1 MLEHDQVCSRPAARQ
16 PPPWINP
23 CSPFR
28 ARLLGNRPQVIVMVQ
43 GGTDPARDGVADYT
57 AHLVE
62 TLRKTG
68 EHVEPVSVSGSAAS
82 VARAARRI
90 RALGPEVV
98 HVQFAPSAFGFSPW
112 AGLLPGLVRAPVV
125 TTVHEYGW
133 WASPSRVPDGVW
145 RAVERR
151 GFDRETWRLV
161 PRSAA
166 VLTTNAGHERTLRA
180 RMRVDPVL
188 VPLAPNVPDLGPAPR
203 TDTRRRLGVPDDAEV
218 VAFFGFVHPVK
229 GVRYLAE
236 ALARLRA
243 EGRDRLHLLV
253 VGGFTSLALPE
264 DEAQAFRTE
273 LLGQIGAAGVAEHV
287 TVTGHLPE
295 KEVSAALHAADLAA
309 FPLTAGA
316 TTKSGALLSAFAHGL
331 PTVVTRADPPDPEL
345 VDGETVVVAPKVRDG
360 AALAEALR
368 RLLDDPALRLRVAAG
383 GEAVGAARS
392 WERIADLHRDVYAEV
407 RGRA

>member
-1 MLEHDQVCSRPAARQ
+1 
-16 PPPWINP
+16 
-23 CSPFR
+23 
-28 ARLLGNRPQVIVMVQ
+28 MVQ
-43 GGTDPARDGVADYT
+43 GGADPARDGVADYT

-62 TLRKTG
+62 TLRKAG
-68 EHVEPVSVSGSAAS
+68 EDVEPVSVARSPAD

-112 AGLLPGLVRAPVV
+112 PGLLPDLVGAPVV

-133 WASPSRVPDGVW
+133 WASPSWVPERTW

-166 VLTTNAGHERTLRA
+166 VLTTNAGHERALRE
-180 RMRVDPVL
+180 RMRIAPVL

-264 DEAQAFRTE
+264 DEAQAFRAE
-273 LLGQIGAAGVAEHV
+273 LLGQIEAAGVAKHV

-360 AALAEALR
+360 AVLADALR

-392 WERIADLHRDVYAEV
+392 WERIADLHRDVYAGV

>member
-1 MLEHDQVCSRPAARQ
+1 
-16 PPPWINP
+16 
-23 CSPFR
+23 
-28 ARLLGNRPQVIVMVQ
+28 MVQ
-43 GGTDPARDGVADYT
+43 GGADPARDGVADYT
-57 AHLVE
+57 AHLVD
-62 TLRKTG
+62 TLRRAG
-68 EHVEPVSVSGSAAS
+68 EQVEPVEVAGSPAS

-90 RALGPEVV
+90 RALDPEVV

-112 AGLLPGLVRAPVV
+112 PGLLTELVRSPVV

-133 WASPSRVPDGVW
+133 WAWPSWMPQAVW
-145 RAVERR
+145 WAVERR

-166 VLTTNAGHERTLRA
+166 VLTTNRGHERTLRE
-180 RMRVDPVL
+180 RMRVAPVH
-188 VPLAPNVPDLGPAPR
+188 VPLAPNVPELGPAPR
-203 TDTRRRLGVPDDAEV
+203 DDTRRRLGVPVGAEMV
-218 VAFFGFVHPVK
+218 TFFGFVHPVK

-236 ALARLRA
+236 ALALLRA

-264 DEAQAFRTE
+264 PKAEAFRAE
-273 LLGQIGAAGVAEHV
+273 LYGRIDAAGVAEHV
-287 TVTGHLPE
+287 TVTGYLPA
-295 KEVSAALHAADLAA
+295 KEVSAALHAADVAA

-331 PTVVTRADPPDPEL
+331 PTVVTQADPPDPEL

-360 AALAEALR
+360 AALADALLR
-368 RLLDDPALRLRVAAG
+368 VLDDRALRLRVAAG
-383 GEAVGAARS
+383 GKAVAAARS
-392 WERIADLHRDVYAEV
+392 WDRIGALHRDVYAKV

>member
-1 MLEHDQVCSRPAARQ
+1 MA
-16 PPPWINP
+16 
-23 CSPFR
+23 
-28 ARLLGNRPQVIVMVQ
+28 Q
-43 GGTDPARDGVADYT
+43 GGADPARDGVADYT

-62 TLRKTG
+62 ELRRTG
-68 EHVEPVSVSGSAAS
+68 EQVEPVRVVGSPAG

-90 RALGPEVV
+90 RALGPELV

-112 AGLLPGLVRAPVV
+112 PGLLPDLVGAPVV

-133 WASPSRVPDGVW
+133 WAAPSWVPDRVW
-145 RAVERR
+145 RPLERR
-151 GFDRETWRLV
+151 GIDRETWRLV

-166 VLTTNAGHERTLRA
+166 VLTTNAGHEETLRE
-180 RMRVDPVL
+180 RMRIAPVL
-188 VPLAPNVPDLGPAPR
+188 APLAPNVADLGPAPR
-203 TDTRRRLGVPDDAEV
+203 EETRRRLGVPADAEV

-236 ALARLRA
+236 AAARLRA
-243 EGRDRLHLLV
+243 EGRDRLHVLV

-273 LLGQIGAAGVAEHV
+273 LLGQIAAAGVAAHL

-309 FPLTAGA
+309 FPLTAGV

-345 VDGETVVVAPKVRDG
+345 VDGESAVVVPRVRDG

-392 WERIADLHRDVYAEV
+392 WERIAALHREVYSDVRAGV
-407 RGRA
+407 CGRA